1 MKMKIR
7 ISFWL
12 GISRF
17 RKEKDLNVMERLQQ
31 KIWDIPFLEAL
42 RKERQEQELFTSCM
56 ILKNLA
62 IVQKGMPVSTDY
74 LLEELAAASSVLRRV
89 YMEILFRWRAG
100 QGDRSFDPLTEQVH
114 STHARNFA
122 YILAGTD
129 QINPAELV
137 SAMESFEEAL
147 AAERMTRALNSSTRR
162 SMITTAMAAA
172 AVFAVLMNFT
182 VVVVFMDMMR
192 MLGGLSSL
200 N

>member
-74 LLEELAAASSVLRRV
+74 LLEELASASSVLRRV

-114 STHARNFA
+114 SIHARNFA

-129 QINPAELV
+129 QINPGELV

-147 AAERMTRALNSSTRR
+147 ASERMTRALNSSTRR